1 MATGGTQP
9 RYAHAI
15 ALFHRRHSR
24 TEGYHRAN
32 SLVTRNERQTEFKRL
47 VTRRCVQIGV
57 AYTAGFG
64 FDQYLTRPGRWDGQ
78 LSQLKRLT
86 ESDNDCSM
94 HGGCHVNPVYRNSN
108 KFDGYY
114 LYS

>member
-64 FDQYLTRPGRWDGQ
+64 FDQYLTRPGRWDGH
-78 LSQLKRLT
+78 LLQLKRLT

-94 HGGCHVNPVYRNSN
+94 HGGRHLNPVYRNSN